1 MAFTIASQITFEEE
15 IKKSRFQAI
24 AAPVENEQQV
34 KEFLEY
40 NKDISTTHQ
49 CWAWKIGHNV
59 RFNDDGEPSGTAGRP
74 ILATIEGNDLTN
86 IIVMVNRWYGG
97 IKLGTGGLVR
107 AYGGCAGQCLLLAER
122 IELIA
127 KKKTALMLLNR
138 NFGAGKLEVNAR
150 LSTGSLKED
159 MIEIGDSSIAARDEQ
174 RLARFNELKRK
185 RETLERKVE
194 RIKEKE
200 NNKKVVEPEKPKV
213 IVENNNR
220 KSLVD
225 QFSYQIKS
233 ERGF

>member
-24 AAPVENEQQV
+24 AAPIENEQQV
-34 KEFLEY
+34 KEFLEQ

-107 AYGGCAGQCLLLAER
+107 AYGGCAGQCLLFAER

-127 KKKTALMLLNR
+127 KKTIHFSCHFSEWAIFQYELTQQQIEYQETYTAT
-138 NFGAGKLEVNAR
+138 GVDIEAR
-150 LSTGSLKED
+150 LQIHQIEPLALKL
-159 MIEIGDSSIAARDEQ
+159 RDVTRGRE
-174 RLARFNELKRK
+174 ELKI
-185 RETLERKVE
+185 EEELT
-194 RIKEKE
+194 
-200 NNKKVVEPEKPKV
+200 
-213 IVENNNR
+213 
-220 KSLVD
+220 D
-225 QFSYQIKS
+225 D
-233 ERGF
+233 